1 MCTDLH
7 IHTVASD
14 GCWTP
19 ERLIVELQA
28 RGIGFFA
35 VADLRPGE
43 LEERMVRPR
52 RALKKS
58 PPIQGVGR
66 VAQKSH
72 SF

>member
-1 MCTDLH
+1 MRTDLH

-35 VADLRPGE
+35 VADLRLSE
-43 LEERMVRPR
+43 LEEWVVRP
-52 RALKKS
+52 K
-58 PPIQGVGR
+58 
-66 VAQKSH
+66 
-72 SF
+72 